1 MRSAIE
7 TILKFLN
14 DYANLILVISTI
26 IYSFLTFRTVGLMK
40 RQIISHIRV
49 SKAIVKSSL
58 LSCRGRNCKDILLKE
73 IVDKKIASF
82 KNELFA
88 FRVSVDFY
96 NSSSG
101 SGSIDQPKL
110 VLRFRKSR
118 FSLELKNHNEESGFR
133 ETIFMSGGDL
143 QKKDFD
149 YFLPY
154 NREFLKN
161 LQRHP
166 GRLEYL
172 IKYKDNSNKVH
183 LVYAGRVEPLK

>member
-1 MRSAIE
+1 MNNYLN
-7 TILKFLN
+7 TILRFLN

-26 IYSFLTFRTVGLMK
+26 VYSFLTFRTVSLMK
-40 RQIISHIRV
+40 RQIVSHIRV
-49 SKAIVKSSL
+49 SKAIIKSSL

-88 FRVSVDFY
+88 FRVSIDFY

-101 SGSIDQPKL
+101 SGTIDQPKL

-118 FSLELKNHNEESGFR
+118 FSLELKNHNEEIGMR
-133 ETIFMSGGDL
+133 ETIFMSGGGL

-161 LQRHP
+161 LQKHP
-166 GRLEYL
+166 GRLQYL
-172 IKYKDNSNKVH
+172 IKYKDNSNKNSSC
-183 LVYAGRVEPLK
+183 LR